1 MADSPDMPPQATP
14 APAGMA
20 GYYQQLEAA
29 NLAPLWESLAALS
42 PHEPRPR
49 AAPFKWP
56 YAEVRAHL
64 MQAGRLITAEKAERR
79 VVVLANPGLPG
90 QLAVTDTLYAGLQLI
105 LPGEIAPAHR
115 HSQSALRFV
124 VEGEGAYT
132 AVNGER
138 VAMHPGDFIITP
150 AWAWHD
156 HGGGSEPV
164 VWMDGLD
171 VPLVGFLHAEFR
183 EEHRQKAQDSTAPEV
198 STFAWPYAQAR
209 AALEAM
215 KASGEIDPWRGWRL
229 DYLRED
235 GRPAM
240 PTIGAS
246 LTLLPKGFAGWPYR
260 STDGAV
266 MTVVEGRV
274 RAHVGDQTF
283 TLGPKD
289 VAALP
294 GWTPWRLD
302 ALEASVVFGFSDRPA
317 HEALGLWREARGAPA

>member
-1 MADSPDMPPQATP
+1 MAPDSTDIPSPGGP

-20 GYYQQLEAA
+20 AYYRRLEAA
-29 NLAPLWESLAALS
+29 HLAPLWESLAALA
-42 PHEPRPR
+42 PAEPKTR
-49 AAPFKWP
+49 AAPHLWA

-64 MQAGRLITAEKAERR
+64 MEAGRLITAEQAERR
-79 VVVLANPGLPG
+79 VVVLANPGLKG

-138 VAMHPGDFIITP
+138 VAMRPGDFIITP

-171 VPLVGFLHAEFR
+171 VPLVAFLHAEFR
-183 EEHRQKAQDSTAPEV
+183 EEHRQKAQASRAPEV
-198 STFAWPYAQAR
+198 STFAWPYAKAR

-215 KASGEIDPWRGWRL
+215 KGSGEIDPWRGVRL

-246 LTLLPKGFAGWPYR
+246 LSLLPAGFASRPYR

-266 MTVVEGRV
+266 MTVVEGEV
-274 RAHVGDQTF
+274 SAQVGEASF
-283 TLGPKD
+283 ILGSKD
-289 VAALP
+289 VVALP
-294 GWTPWRLD
+294 GWTPYRLQ
-302 ALEASVVFGFSDRPA
+302 ASEESVVFAFSDRPA
-317 HEALGLWREARGAPA
+317 HEALGLWREELDAG

>member
-1 MADSPDMPPQATP
+1 MADSPDMPPQGP
-14 APAGMA
+14 PAGMA
-20 GYYQQLEAA
+20 GYYRDLEAA
-29 NLAPLWESLAALS
+29 HLAPLWESLAAMS
-42 PHEPRPR
+42 PHEPKPR
-49 AAPFKWP
+49 ARPFRWT
-56 YAEVRAHL
+56 YAEVRTHL

-209 AALEAM
+209 AALDVL
-215 KASGEIDPWRGWRL
+215 KASGEADPWRGWRL
-229 DYLRED
+229 DYLRDD

-246 LTLLPKGFAGWPYR
+246 LALLPEGFAGRPYR

-266 MTVVEGRV
+266 MTVVEGKV
-274 RAHVGDQTF
+274 RAHVGDQAF

-302 ALEASVVFGFSDRPA
+302 ALEESVVFAFSDRPA
-317 HEALGLWREARGAPA
+317 HEALGLWREQRDATA

>member
-1 MADSPDMPPQATP
+1 MAPDSTDIPPQGG
-14 APAGMA
+14 PAGMA
-20 GYYQQLEAA
+20 AYYQRLAA
-29 NLAPLWESLAALS
+29 AHLAPLWESLAALA
-42 PHEPRPR
+42 PAEPTPR
-49 AAPFKWP
+49 AVPFKWA
-56 YAEVRAHL
+56 YVEVRAHL
-64 MQAGRLITAEKAERR
+64 MEAGRLITAEKAERR
-79 VVVLANPGLPG
+79 VVVLANPGLEG
-90 QLAVTDTLYAGLQLI
+90 QLAITDTLYAGLQLI
-105 LPGEIAPAHR
+105 LPGEIARAHR

-124 VEGEGAYT
+124 AEGEGAYT

-138 VAMHPGDFIITP
+138 VAMRPGDFIITP

-171 VPLVGFLHAEFR
+171 VPLVSFLHAEFR
-183 EEHRQKAQDSTAPEV
+183 EEHHQKAQAASAPEV

-215 KASGEIDPWRGWRL
+215 KARGEVDPWRGVRL

-246 LTLLPKGFAGWPYR
+246 LSLLPKGFASRSYR

-266 MTVVEGRV
+266 MTVVEGK
-274 RAHVGDQTF
+274 VGAKVGEASF
-283 TLGPKD
+283 VLGPKD

-294 GWTPWRLD
+294 GWTPYRLE
-302 ALEASVVFGFSDRPA
+302 ALEESVVFAFSDRPA
-317 HEALGLWREARGAPA
+317 HEALGLWREVRGAPA

>member
-1 MADSPDMPPQATP
+1 MPPDSPETPQATP
-14 APAGMA
+14 AGMA
-20 GYYQQLEAA
+20 AYYQALDAA
-29 NLAPLWESLAALS
+29 HLAPLWESLAALS
-42 PHEPRPR
+42 PHEPKPR
-49 AAPFKWP
+49 AAPFQWA

-138 VAMHPGDFIITP
+138 VAMRPGDFIITP

-171 VPLVGFLHAEFR
+171 VPLVSFLHAEFR
-183 EEHRQKAQDSTAPEV
+183 EEHRRKAQDSAAPET
-198 STFAWPYAQAR
+198 STFAWPYAQTR
-209 AALEAM
+209 AALERM
-215 KASGEIDPWRGWRL
+215 RTGGGIDPWRGLRL
-229 DYLRED
+229 DYLRAD

-246 LTLLPKGFAGWPYR
+246 LTLLPKGFTSRPYR

-274 RAHVGDQTF
+274 RARVGDADLV
-283 TLGPKD
+283 LGPRD
-289 VAALP
+289 IAALP
-294 GWTPWRLD
+294 GWTPYSVE
-302 ALEASVVFGFSDRPA
+302 ALEESVVFAFSDRPA
-317 HEALGLWREARGAPA
+317 HEALGLWREERGEAA